1 MCDFSQLSSFGLN
14 QSKNYFYWS
23 NYCCPLK
30 YFMFYRFLINYK
42 LIIYSKEYP
51 AKITHVKNVKNLNNF
66 RFLYFYIF
74 SSSEKLFHVKFSI
87 VCMGEIVHISGLTVQ
102 NFNALASI
110 IRGEI
115 VPYLCITYYGTPC
128 IWKAI

>member
-1 MCDFSQLSSFGLN
+1 M
-14 QSKNYFYWS
+14 
-23 NYCCPLK
+23 
-30 YFMFYRFLINYK
+30 
-42 LIIYSKEYP
+42 IIYSKEYP

-87 VCMGEIVHISGLTVQ
+87 VCMGEIVHISKLTIQ
-102 NFNALASI
+102 NFKALASI

-115 VPYLCITYYGTPC
+115 CPTCVSPIMGHPVYNSVLFEWVEGRLEHIYF
-128 IWKAI
+128 

>member
-1 MCDFSQLSSFGLN
+1 MCDFSLLSSFGLN

-30 YFMFYRFLINYK
+30 YFMFYRFSINYK

-74 SSSEKLFHVKFSI
+74 SSSV
-87 VCMGEIVHISGLTVQ
+87 VCMDEIVHNSRLTVQ
-102 NFNALASI
+102 NFKALASI

-128 IWKAI
+128 I